1 MLDVEEMGLI
11 IGELKGDQFG
21 NVFKCAGQLP
31 VRAGDEACGFPRV
44 ADTELVPDWPGRT
57 GL

>member
-21 NVFKCAGQLP
+21 NLFKCAGQLP

-44 ADTELVPDWPGRT
+44 ADTELVPD
-57 GL
+57 